1 MSTGEVLLLA
11 FLLGVVAGLRAMT
24 APAVV
29 AWAAHRGWLQLHG
42 TALSFMASTAA
53 LVIFILL
60 AVGELIGD
68 QLPST
73 PPRTAPPGLIARIVT
88 GGFCGVCLAMAG
100 GAPLALGGLAGVVG
114 ALVGTYG
121 GYQARTGLVRG
132 LKVPDLV
139 IATLEDIVAIGGG
152 LFLVSRF

>member
-24 APAVV
+24 APAVL

-42 TALSFMASTAA
+42 NALSFMASTAA

-68 QLPST
+68 QLPSA

-88 GGFCGVCLAMAG
+88 GGFCGVGLAMAG
-100 GAPLALGGLAGVVG
+100 GASLAIGGLAGVVG

-121 GYQARTGLVRG
+121 GYQARTGLVQA

>member
-88 GGFCGVCLAMAG
+88 GGLCGVCLAMAG
-100 GAPLALGGLAGVVG
+100 GAPRWPLAVWLAWWARWSERMADTKRAPGWCGG
-114 ALVGTYG
+114 
-121 GYQARTGLVRG
+121 
-132 LKVPDLV
+132 
-139 IATLEDIVAIGGG
+139 
-152 LFLVSRF
+152 